1 LRPARGAYPRGLKI
15 YFRFAETADVKNG
28 FKIVDVDSHMM
39 EPEWLWEKHIEDR
52 YKSAAPKMG
61 TAPDSGRRTFLVEG
75 EPFTREKGK
84 YPMAAPAF
92 LRTVAK
98 AMERFKRASSAGFS
112 AATRLQDMD
121 EQGVDVQICYPT
133 FAGQMLGKRFNDTE
147 LLAACCR
154 AYNDWAADYA
164 SAEPRRVRFAAIL
177 PMQDVNKAIVEARRA
192 ARLGAVSFYVRPNP
206 VAGYSIFDDYY
217 LPLWSEVE
225 KLGLP
230 ISTHDSASSSV
241 PSFGDRMNTHVS
253 GHILSHPFEAM
264 AAMTGLI
271 WYGVVEKLPK
281 LKIVHVEADGGW
293 VPYWLQRMEQHWNY
307 SGNAEHEYLTRRPT
321 EYFKHNFWVA
331 FRGDEPTMKAAIDLV
346 GDDNFLWDTDYP
358 HPDGTFPWGIE
369 AMIGQPIGE
378 ASKRKIL
385 WDNAARA
392 FNLN

>member
-1 LRPARGAYPRGLKI
+1 MK
-15 YFRFAETADVKNG
+15 DG

-39 EPEWLWEKHIEDR
+39 EPDWLWEKHIEDR

-61 TAPDSGRRTFLVEG
+61 VAPDSGRRTFLVEG

-92 LRTVAK
+92 LKSVAK
-98 AMERFKRASSAGFS
+98 AMERFKRASSTGFS
-112 AATRLQDMD
+112 PTSRLQDMD
-121 EQGVDVQICYPT
+121 EQGVDVQILYPT
-133 FAGQMLGKRFNDTE
+133 FAGQMLGKRFNDAE

-154 AYNDWAADYA
+154 AYNNWAADYA
-164 SAEPRRVRFAAIL
+164 SADPKRLRFAAIL
-177 PMQDVNKAIVEARRA
+177 PMQDVDKAVAEARRA
-192 ARLGAVSFYVRPNP
+192 AKLGAVSFYVRPNP

-225 KLGLP
+225 KLGRP

-264 AAMTGLI
+264 AAMAGLI
-271 WYGVVEKLPK
+271 WYGVLEKLPK
-281 LKIVHVEADGGW
+281 LKVVHVEADAGW

-307 SGNAEHEYLTRRPT
+307 SGNAEHEYLSKRPT
-321 EYFKHNFWVA
+321 DYFKHNFWVA
-331 FRGDEPTMKAAIDLV
+331 FRGDEPTMKAAVELV

-369 AMIGQPIGE
+369 AMIKQPIGE